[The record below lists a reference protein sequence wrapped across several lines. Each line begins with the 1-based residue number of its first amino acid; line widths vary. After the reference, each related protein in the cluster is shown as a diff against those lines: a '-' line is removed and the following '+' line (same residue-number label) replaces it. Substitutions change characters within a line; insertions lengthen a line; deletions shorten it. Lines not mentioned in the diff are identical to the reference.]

1 MNGAV
6 SSTAR
11 LCGLAGLIGALAT
24 GLGEGLLQYAPG
36 ANFADPTYNYFTS
49 IAIGRQSAGHFISVL
64 SAPLYLLGYWHLTRN
79 IAPARPRFSNALF
92 LLCGYAF
99 ILGAVWIGGRYFLA
113 ATAHAVDAGDAA
125 PALLEDLARHN
136 EPFVN
141 ALRVTIGAFSLA
153 WIWLISS
160 GQSRYPRFMA
170 AFSPGLVLG
179 AIFLLWFVAPAI
191 GEKFLPTAMNT
202 AHAIV
207 FALSLIFSRASPGE
221 PIQTSDRNA
230 LT

>member
-1 MNGAV
+1 MSVAI

-24 GLGEGLLQYAPG
+24 GFGEGLLQYAPG

-49 IAIGRQSAGHFISVL
+49 IAIGRQSAGHFIAVL

-79 IAPARPRFSNALF
+79 IAPARPRISNALF
-92 LLCGYAF
+92 LLCAYAF
-99 ILGAVWIGGRYFLA
+99 ILGAVWIGQRYFLA
-113 ATAHAVDAGDAA
+113 ATAHAVEAGNAA
-125 PALLEDLARHN
+125 PALLEDFARHN
-136 EPFVN
+136 EPFVY
-141 ALRVTIGAFSLA
+141 ALRVAIGVFSLA
-153 WIWLISS
+153 WIYFIAS

-170 AFSPGLVLG
+170 LFSPGLVLG
-179 AIFLLWFVAPAI
+179 AIFLLWMAAPAI

-207 FALSLIFSRASPGE
+207 FALSLLFARRAK
-221 PIQTSDRNA
+221 T
-230 LT
+230 

>member
-1 MNGAV
+1 MTRAGA
-6 SSTAR
+6 AR
-11 LCGLAGLIGALAT
+11 IAGAFGLLGALLT

-36 ANFADPTYNYFTS
+36 ADFADMSYGYFT
-49 IAIGRQSAGHFISVL
+49 AIPISRQSAGHFIAVL

-79 IAPARPRFSNALF
+79 IAPARPRLANALF
-92 LLCGYAF
+92 FLCAYAF
-99 ILGAVWIGGRYFLA
+99 IIGEAWMAERYFLA
-113 ATAHAVDAGDAA
+113 ATAHAIEAGAAA
-125 PALLEDLARHN
+125 PALLEDFSRHN

-141 ALRVTIGAFSLA
+141 VLRVAIGVFSLA
-153 WIWLISS
+153 WIFLVAS

-179 AIFLLWFVAPAI
+179 AVFLLWIAIPSI

-207 FALSLIFSRASPGE
+207 FALSLLFVRRVR
-221 PIQTSDRNA
+221 D
-230 LT
+230 